1 MAQQGVETSLLV
13 VYIPTCC
20 YIREPAAFHRGVAS
34 EDDGGTSVGREASN
48 NCPREKGR
56 TFLSFF
62 FCLAAKTRTCFL
74 CRIEPDDLNI
84 QEQHEILQ
92 CCLLEQPEARRACR
106 VMSDHDDER

>member
-1 MAQQGVETSLLV
+1 MNRLRFIV
-13 VYIPTCC
+13 VSQARMTVVQVWAEKHQI
-20 YIREPAAFHRGVAS
+20 IVRGKR
-34 EDDGGTSVGREASN
+34 GG
-48 NCPREKGR
+48 

-62 FCLAAKTRTCFL
+62 LCLDAKTRTCFL

-92 CCLLEQPEARRACR
+92 CYLLEQPEARKACR